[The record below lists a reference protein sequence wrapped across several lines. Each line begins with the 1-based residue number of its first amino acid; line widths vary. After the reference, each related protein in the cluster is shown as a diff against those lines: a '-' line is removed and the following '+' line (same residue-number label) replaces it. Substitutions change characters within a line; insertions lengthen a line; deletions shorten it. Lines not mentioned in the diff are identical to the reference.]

1 MSTPHSPRTLT
12 PRSSEGPRKTE
23 MATPSRVL
31 LVEDNPLNL
40 KLVRDVLLH
49 AGFDVVEARSGEDG
63 IVRAIE
69 DRPDIILM
77 DLQLPGIDG
86 TEAMRTIKRT
96 PMGSSIP
103 IVALTAFAMSEDRE
117 RALRNGF
124 DGYLSKPISVSDL
137 PRQLNEFLPERS
149 ADD

>member
-1 MSTPHSPRTLT
+1 MT
-12 PRSSEGPRKTE
+12 
-23 MATPSRVL
+23 TPSRVL

-49 AGFDVVEARSGEDG
+49 AGFDVVEARTGEDG
-63 IVRAIE
+63 IVRALE
-69 DRPDIILM
+69 DRPDLILM

-86 TEAMRTIKRT
+86 TEAMRTIKGT

-103 IVALTAFAMSEDRE
+103 IVALTAFAMLEDRE
-117 RALRNGF
+117 RALSNGF
-124 DGYLSKPISVSDL
+124 DGYLSKPISIGDL
-137 PRQLNEFLPERS
+137 PRQISEFLPERL

>member
-1 MSTPHSPRTLT
+1 MASPT
-12 PRSSEGPRKTE
+12 
-23 MATPSRVL
+23 RVL
-31 LVEDNPLNL
+31 VVEDNLLNL
-40 KLVRDVLLH
+40 KLVRDVLLR

-63 IVRAIE
+63 IVRAQE
-69 DRPDIILM
+69 DQPDIILM

-86 TEAMRTIKRT
+86 TETMQAIKRT
-96 PMGSSIP
+96 LMGSNIP

-124 DGYLSKPISVSDL
+124 DGYLSKPISVRDL
-137 PRQLNEFLPERS
+137 PRQITEFLPGWS

>member
-1 MSTPHSPRTLT
+1 M
-12 PRSSEGPRKTE
+12 E
-23 MATPSRVL
+23 
-31 LVEDNPLNL
+31 
-40 KLVRDVLLH
+40 
-49 AGFDVVEARSGEDG
+49 F
-63 IVRAIE
+63 
-69 DRPDIILM
+69 RPDLVLM

-86 TEAMRTIKRT
+86 TQAMRMIKGG
-96 PMGSSIP
+96 PSGPDIP
-103 IVALTAFAMSEDRE
+103 VVALTAFAMSEDRE

>member
-1 MSTPHSPRTLT
+1 
-12 PRSSEGPRKTE
+12 
-23 MATPSRVL
+23 MASPSRVL
-31 LVEDNPLNL
+31 VVEDNPLNL

-63 IVRAIE
+63 IARARE
-69 DRPDIILM
+69 YQPDIILM

-86 TEAMRTIKRT
+86 TEAMRTIKSS
-96 PMGSSIP
+96 MGSSIP

-124 DGYLSKPISVSDL
+124 DGYLIKPISVRDL
-137 PRQLNEFLPERS
+137 ARQVTEYLPERR

>member
-1 MSTPHSPRTLT
+1 
-12 PRSSEGPRKTE
+12 
-23 MATPSRVL
+23 MAIPSRVL
-31 LVEDNPLNL
+31 LVEDNLLNL

-69 DRPDIILM
+69 ERPDIILM

-86 TEAMRTIKRT
+86 TEAMRTIKQT

>member
-1 MSTPHSPRTLT
+1 MT
-12 PRSSEGPRKTE
+12 
-23 MATPSRVL
+23 TPSRVL

-49 AGFDVVEARSGEDG
+49 AGFDVVEARTGEDG
-63 IVRAIE
+63 IVRALE
-69 DRPDIILM
+69 DRPDLILM

-86 TEAMRTIKRT
+86 TEAMRTIKGT

-103 IVALTAFAMSEDRE
+103 IVALTAVAMLEDRE

-124 DGYLSKPISVSDL
+124 DGYLSKPISIGDL
-137 PRQLNEFLPERS
+137 PRQISEFLPERL